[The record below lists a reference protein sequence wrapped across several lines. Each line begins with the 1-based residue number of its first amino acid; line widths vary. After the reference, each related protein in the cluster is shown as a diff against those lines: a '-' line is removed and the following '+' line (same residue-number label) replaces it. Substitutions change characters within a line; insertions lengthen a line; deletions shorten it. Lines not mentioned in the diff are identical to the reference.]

1 MKRRILIL
9 LLLLCLM
16 TSLSIGVIADFGD
29 FSGNSDYGGG
39 WSSGD
44 SWSSDYDGGS
54 GVFSMID
61 AIGVVIFII
70 IVIVV
75 IIKDKNNKKR
85 DGVLPTSSYTLRPMN
100 EYYTLDP
107 AFNEAA
113 FQEKLSNLYVQMQNC
128 WSAKDISS
136 LRPYFDDAYF
146 MQMDRQLDQY
156 RTQHKT
162 SYIEKIAV
170 LSIDLEG
177 FKQEA
182 GKDHIIATVKTRIT
196 QYTLDDR
203 TGKLLSGHRKKEK
216 FMTYEWDLCRTTG
229 YQSAEAAGLDKTICP
244 SCGAPL
250 DINASARCPYC
261 GSVIQS
267 ADHDWVLC
275 GIKGISQVTR

>member
-9 LLLLCLM
+9 LLLLCL
-16 TSLSIGVIADFGD
+16 TAALSIGVIADFGD
-29 FSGNSDYGGG
+29 FSGNSDYGGSDSS
-39 WSSGD
+39 WS
-44 SWSSDYDGGS
+44 SSDYDGGI
-54 GVFSMID
+54 GDFGMID

-70 IVIVV
+70 IFIVV
-75 IIKDKNNKKR
+75 YIKDKNNKKR
-85 DGVLPTSSYTLRPMN
+85 DGALPTSSYTLRPMN